1 MATSMTQSSVKN
13 VGIIA
18 FFLVFGIIGVI
29 TDMAIAETAPP
40 DAAATAAISA
50 GDSAWV
56 LACSALVLVMTPGL
70 AFFYGGMVAAKNV
83 LNTVLLS
90 FASIA
95 VVGMVWMFAGYSLA
109 FSPGTSV
116 IGDLKWAGLVGVG
129 EAANPDYSATIPH
142 MLFMLFQS
150 KFALITPALIVG
162 AVVGR
167 VRFRPWLLFVSLWSL
182 LVYSPVAHWVWA
194 TTGWIRASGSID
206 FAGGLVVHITAGV
219 SALVLA
225 IIFGRSKQFESG
237 QELRPYN
244 PVFVALGTG
253 LLAFGW
259 LGFNAG
265 SALSAGSLASLAA
278 ANTFYASSAALAAW
292 MLLEMAA
299 KGRPTL
305 VGSCIGTV
313 VGLVGVTPAAGYVTV
328 AAAFLIGGGTAV
340 ASFFAIPLIKSVFKV
355 DDTLDVFAG
364 HGVGGIMGAILTAVF
379 ATKAVNPA
387 GADGLLRGNTD
398 LFINQ
403 VIDTFAVVG
412 YAAAV
417 TAVLAIAIQRTI
429 GFRVTEADEEQ
440 GLDATYQGEAVPEL
454 GLPHTGMSHTGNSAA

>member
-1 MATSMTQSSVKN
+1 MSEAAPKTFSRNIV
-13 VGIIA
+13 IISI
-18 FFLVFGIIGVI
+18 FLVFGIIGFI
-29 TDMAIAETAPP
+29 TDMAIAESAPA
-40 DAAATAAISA
+40 DAAAAAAMSA

-56 LACSALVLVMTPGL
+56 LACCALVLIMTPGL
-70 AFFYGGMVAAKNV
+70 AFFYGGMVGAKNA
-83 LNTVLLS
+83 LNTVLLT

-109 FSPGTSV
+109 FSPGNPL

-129 EAANPDYSATIPH
+129 QDANADYSATIPH
-142 MLFMLFQS
+142 ILYMLFQS

-225 IIFGRSKQFESG
+225 LIFGRSKQFLSG
-237 QELRPYN
+237 NELRPYN

-253 LLAFGW
+253 MLAFGW

-265 SALSAGSLASLAA
+265 SALSAGGLAA
-278 ANTFYASSAALAAW
+278 LAASNTFYASSAALATW
-292 MLLEMAA
+292 LLLEMAA

-305 VGSCIGTV
+305 VGSCVGTV
-313 VGLVGVTPAAGYVTV
+313 VGLVGVTPAAGFVSV
-328 AAAFLIGGGTAV
+328 AAAFLIGGGTAM
-340 ASFFAIPLIKSVFKV
+340 ASFFAIPLIKSVFKI
-355 DDTLDVFAG
+355 DDTLDVFAS

-379 ATKAVNPA
+379 ATKSVNPA

-398 LFINQ
+398 LFVNQ

-412 YAAAV
+412 YSAAV
-417 TAVLAIAIQRTI
+417 TAVLAIAIQRTV
-429 GFRVTEADEEQ
+429 GFRVTETAEDQ
-440 GLDATYQGEAVPEL
+440 GLDSVYQGEGVPEY
-454 GLPHTGMSHTGNSAA
+454 GLSESGAQAGHTAA